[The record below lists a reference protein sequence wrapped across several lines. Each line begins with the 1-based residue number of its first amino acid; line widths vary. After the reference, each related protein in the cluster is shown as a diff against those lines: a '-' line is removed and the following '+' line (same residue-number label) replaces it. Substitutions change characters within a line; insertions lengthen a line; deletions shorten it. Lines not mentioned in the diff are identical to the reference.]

1 MRYRVVTTERVA
13 VTYRLAG
20 LGSRFLA
27 WLTDAGLIALLGLM
41 GVAAAAVLDVGREGL
56 GTAVALLWIF
66 ALQWGYFL
74 LFEWLWTGQTPG
86 KRVVGIRVIQERG
99 LAVTFFQAAARNLVR
114 VVDALPAF
122 YALGFVA
129 AAVSRHHRRLGDL
142 AAGTLVVQV
151 EGRARPIQPLAD
163 TGDDPEGPLEQ
174 AARARLGRLN
184 REQRQAILDL
194 CLRRDQLPLR
204 ERVRM
209 FREVAGWCEQ
219 RLELPREAGVSDE
232 KLVARLARVI
242 GGTLSAATAVAG
254 ATAAGAANPRTAAGR
269 RA

>member
-1 MRYRVVTTERVA
+1 MLYRVVTSERVA

-27 WLTDAGLIALLGLM
+27 WLVDAGLIALFGLM
-41 GVAAAAVLDVGREGL
+41 GVATAAVLDIGREGL
-56 GTAVALLWIF
+56 GTALALLWIF

-74 LFEWLWTGQTPG
+74 AFEWLWTGQTPG
-86 KRVVGIRVIQERG
+86 KRVVGIRVIQDKG
-99 LAVTFFQAAARNLVR
+99 MAVSFVQAAVRNFVR

-122 YALGFVA
+122 YALGFAA

-151 EGRARPIQPLAD
+151 QGRARPVQPLPDMGGEAAE
-163 TGDDPEGPLEQ
+163 PAGPLEA
-174 AARARLGRLN
+174 AARARLARLD

-209 FREVAGWCEQ
+209 VHEVAAWCEQ
-219 RLELPREAGVSDE
+219 RLELPRPAGMSDE
-232 KLVARLARVI
+232 KLVLRLAAVI
-242 GGTLSAATAVAG
+242 AG
-254 ATAAGAANPRTAAGR
+254 TAARAAAAGGAVGAQQPVGR
-269 RA
+269 PA